1 MVAAYTGH
9 GVKVAR
15 YRLRFLLQEFDLP
28 RGATLIGRSSD
39 CHVTIEDPLVS
50 RQHARIVIDDDGAK
64 CEDLGSRNGVKI
76 NGVVARGFTPLKDGD
91 RLRIGTQELVFC
103 AVGVAAQP
111 PPAKTTGFLR
121 YCASCRLP
129 YPQELAACPACG
141 ATEQVDE
148 ETINGPLGVASQNAW
163 GTQLLIEVMEKAL
176 RVGRVADAVRVVQRA
191 KTQIEEN
198 LPSGVTVE
206 SEQIHALAMAT
217 LRVALAAKEP
227 AWACWIAHLYG
238 QARATP
244 NDAVLALFAEVANAH
259 PNELGPSLSDLLAL
273 LREKV
278 GVEQGSSERELE
290 RQAIARIETLLKAIS
305 DLEDLASP
313 SNDFDG
319 QDETNPQI
327 IS

>member
-1 MVAAYTGH
+1 M
-9 GVKVAR
+9 AR

-50 RQHARIVIDDDGAK
+50 RQHARIVIDDEGAK

-129 YPQELAACPACG
+129 YPQELATCPACG

-148 ETINGPLGVASQNAW
+148 ETLNGPLGVASQNAW

-198 LPSGVTVE
+198 LPNGITVE
-206 SEQIHALAMAT
+206 AEQVHALALAT
-217 LRVALAAKEP
+217 LRVSLAAKEP

-238 QARATP
+238 QLRATP
-244 NDAVLALFAEVANAH
+244 SEAVLALFSNVATAH
-259 PNELGPSLSDLLAL
+259 PNELGPSLADLVAV
-273 LREKV
+273 LREKAS
-278 GVEQGSSERELE
+278 GEAAANESELH
-290 RQAIARIETLLKAIS
+290 RQAIARLEALLKSLS
-305 DLEDLASP
+305 DLADLASP
-313 SNDFDG
+313 SSDFDG
-319 QDETNPQI
+319 RDETNPAI
-327 IS
+327 G

>member
-1 MVAAYTGH
+1 M
-9 GVKVAR
+9 AR

-103 AVGVAAQP
+103 AVGVAAHP

-148 ETINGPLGVASQNAW
+148 ETSNGPLGVASQNAW

-176 RVGRVADAVRVVQRA
+176 RVGRVNDAVRVVQRA
-191 KTQIEEN
+191 KTQIEEH
-198 LPSGVTVE
+198 LPNGVAGD
-206 SEQIHALAMAT
+206 SEQIHALATAT

-244 NDAVLALFAEVANAH
+244 NDAVLALFGEVANAH
-259 PNELGPSLSDLLAL
+259 PNELGPSLSDLLAV
-273 LREKV
+273 LREKA
-278 GVEQGSSERELE
+278 GGEGGSAESELD
-290 RQAIARIETLLKAIS
+290 RQAIARIEALLKTLA
-305 DLEDLASP
+305 DLADLASP
-313 SNDFDG
+313 SNDFDDH
-319 QDETNPQI
+319 DETNPQI
-327 IS
+327 TG

>member
-1 MVAAYTGH
+1 M
-9 GVKVAR
+9 AR

-76 NGVVARGFTPLKDGD
+76 NGVIARGFTALKDGD

-198 LPSGVTVE
+198 LPSGLPVE
-206 SEQIHALAMAT
+206 SEQIHALAVAT

-259 PNELGPSLSDLLAL
+259 PNELGPSLSDLLAM
-273 LREKV
+273 LREKAT
-278 GVEQGSSERELE
+278 GEQGSSEGELE
-290 RQAIARIETLLKAIS
+290 RQAIARIEALLKTLS
-305 DLEDLASP
+305 ELDDLASP
-313 SNDFDG
+313 SSDFDG
-319 QDETNPQI
+319 HDETNPQI
-327 IS
+327 IN